1 MAAMKALLRTLLIWL
16 LLAGVPLQGFAAST
30 MLLCAPPAAP
40 MAAVPAAVMDE
51 HHDHA
56 AMVAAQQH
64 ASHGEND
71 SPGHHGQDAKC
82 AGAAFCCTGAPL
94 ATRMPMAP
102 ALPDA
107 GSAPIP
113 FETTAPAAVDLA
125 GIERPPKRLHA

>member
-1 MAAMKALLRTLLIWL
+1 MKALLRTFLIWL

-40 MAAVPAAVMDE
+40 VAAVPAAVME
-51 HHDHA
+51 GHHDHA
-56 AMVAAQQH
+56 AMLAAQQH
-64 ASHGEND
+64 ASHGENGKGD
-71 SPGHHGQDAKC
+71 HHGPDAKC

-94 ATRMPMAP
+94 ATAMPTAP
-102 ALPDA
+102 HLPDA

-113 FETTAPAAVDLA
+113 FVTTVPAAVDLA